1 MDASREFLLETW
13 VTNSQPCLL
22 GEQGNQDA
30 ADVALALLV
39 MYDHGLLEVT
49 VDDDGEPVFSAIDCS
64 NFDHAALD
72 LTMEET
78 EAIASACFQEL
89 AAKPFGE
96 AFSHALEGTLAL

>member
-13 VTNSQPCLL
+13 VTNSQSGLL
-22 GEQGNQDA
+22 VEPPDQDA

-39 MYDHGLLEVT
+39 MYDHGLLEIT
-49 VDDDGEPVFSAIDCS
+49 ADDNGEPVFSAIDCS

-96 AFSHALEGTLAL
+96 TFSHVLEGTLAL